1 MASIEFIQKRIEG
14 KEKELAT
21 LQKKLDRILKAQ
33 ESNWE
38 KNPYYYSERDLRVTQ
53 KDIEIAEA
61 ALQGYK
67 DQLAAETEKAN
78 SRNIPIILEFLD
90 QWKARV
96 FAYYQE
102 ATARYN
108 EEIVEYLRRNSE
120 YCDWVNNGDSRQLW
134 KDNRDEYNRIYK
146 EYHNYEKAFKSE
158 WNWLTP
164 YLNSK
169 YVTDLHRR
177 TYTLDEEKVHKMLD
191 QEANAKY
198 DFIVERTN
206 AIVGQITDASD
217 LRIGAKGDLNG
228 YIYGT
233 KGTAKVQTIG
243 AGGWNVQ
250 IFHFRTLISPVRQ

>member
-1 MASIEFIQKRIEG
+1 MKVYHVPRDLSKPLEQQKRELRSQYKNFNYFASDGQKYTSWQRRKHMASIEFIQKRIEG

-38 KNPYYYSERDLRVTQ
+38 KNPYWYSEIDLRVTQ

-102 ATARYN
+102 ATDRYN

-120 YCDWVNNGDSRQLW
+120 YCDWVNNGDSRQL
-134 KDNRDEYNRIYK
+134 
-146 EYHNYEKAFKSE
+146 
-158 WNWLTP
+158 
-164 YLNSK
+164 
-169 YVTDLHRR
+169 
-177 TYTLDEEKVHKMLD
+177 
-191 QEANAKY
+191 
-198 DFIVERTN
+198 
-206 AIVGQITDASD
+206 
-217 LRIGAKGDLNG
+217 
-228 YIYGT
+228 
-233 KGTAKVQTIG
+233 
-243 AGGWNVQ
+243 
-250 IFHFRTLISPVRQ
+250 